1 VLETGLLGE
10 IATYEAHYDRYRP
23 IVHDRWRDKALP
35 GSGTLYDLG
44 AHLIDQAL
52 FLFGTP
58 ETVWGEVRA
67 QRKGAVTDDYFH
79 LVLAYPQTA
88 VILHAGSLVREPPP
102 HFQLHGSKGSF
113 IKYGLDSQED
123 ALKAGKRPGDPG
135 WGQDEAR
142 FYGELTT
149 DVGELTIHSKVTTLP
164 GHYEAFYQGMVEA
177 IMQGK
182 PAPVAPEDARN
193 TILGIECAL
202 RSQRE
207 QRVIA
212 FQEGGAKSI
221 T

>member
-1 VLETGLLGE
+1 
-10 IATYEAHYDRYRP
+10 
-23 IVHDRWRDKALP
+23 
-35 GSGTLYDLG
+35 
-44 AHLIDQAL
+44 
-52 FLFGTP
+52 
-58 ETVWGEVRA
+58 
-67 QRKGAVTDDYFH
+67 VTDDYFH

-149 DVGELTIHSKVTTLP
+149 DLGELTIRSKVTTLP
-164 GHYEAFYQGMVEA
+164 GHYEAFYQGMAEA

-182 PAPVAPEDARN
+182 PAPVAPEDARK
-193 TILGIECAL
+193 TILAIECAL
-202 RSQRE
+202 RSHRE
-207 QRVIA
+207 QRAKMSGGHFIA
-212 FQEGGAKSI
+212 FQGGGAKSI